1 MALDELVRE
10 HILRTGQRCFI
21 VVDGSRLDGLVTL
34 HQIKAVP
41 QERWAQVSVGEAM
54 TPVSQLR
61 IVAPDQPLLDVL
73 QLLEGQDINQVP
85 VVAGDR
91 LVGMITRDHLLRV
104 LAAKMELDAPG
115 MTKSASRRLS
125 DLPGASST
133 A

>member
-1 MALDELVRE
+1 MPA
-10 HILRTGQRCFI
+10 H
-21 VVDGSRLDGLVTL
+21 
-34 HQIKAVP
+34 HIKAVP

-91 LVGMITRDHLLRV
+91 LLGMITRDHLLRV
-104 LAAKMELDAPG
+104 LAAKMELDMPGKMEKDAPE
-115 MTKSASRRLS
+115 LS
-125 DLPGASST
+125 NLNRASST